1 MELLVKDEVSHAI
14 AAALAPLSED
24 LENLKKQ
31 ISDLLSSPPPLPVD
45 VNQAIASLRSQV
57 DRLEGAIEPYPGV
70 IGKLKSEINS
80 LKGSEPPESVEPVE
94 LMGLMESL
102 ELVEPMETIEPMEA
116 VEAIA
121 QVPEQTELTIEPME
135 TDFSKGLTGKELA
148 KRLKFSPSGLSR
160 AWKPE
165 TDSEPRPEYFRKWS
179 QENDP
184 NKLAWEKKGDKY
196 FPISD

>member
-1 MELLVKDEVSHAI
+1 MGTDKNKISAYLSDQDFSTLKTLAASYQVSKSQLVILAIRALAGQSVEVTPINLSSGVNAETMESLVKSEVNQAI

-31 ISDLLSSPPPLPVD
+31 ISDLLSSPPPFP
-45 VNQAIASLRSQV
+45 
-57 DRLEGAIEPYPGV
+57 LET
-70 IGKLKSEINS
+70 K
-80 LKGSEPPESVEPVE
+80 PVE
-94 LMGLMESL
+94 MVG
-102 ELVEPMETIEPMEA
+102 PMETIEHMESLEA
-116 VEAIA
+116 VEA
-121 QVPEQTELTIEPME
+121 ME

-184 NKLAWEKKGDKY
+184 DKLAWEKKGDKF
-196 FPISD
+196 FPVSD